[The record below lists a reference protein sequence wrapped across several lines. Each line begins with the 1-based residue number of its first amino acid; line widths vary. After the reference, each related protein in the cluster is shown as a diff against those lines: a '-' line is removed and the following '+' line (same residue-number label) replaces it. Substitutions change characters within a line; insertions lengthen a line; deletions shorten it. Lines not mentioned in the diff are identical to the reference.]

1 MAFWFIVSD
10 YSVFSLNL
18 ERGFE
23 ETTGGGIFLEYL
35 VNIESS
41 E

>member
-10 YSVFSLNL
+10 YSVFCLNL

-23 ETTGGGIFLEYL
+23 ETTGGVFLEYL